1 MGGKPDPKLYIWDIE
16 LDTIQF
22 FNFESGRGEQDD
34 YMPSTE
40 GETETSD
47 EERLVFV
54 AASVIQGSL
63 TSRVLARI

>member
-47 EERLVFV
+47 EER
-54 AASVIQGSL
+54 
-63 TSRVLARI
+63 